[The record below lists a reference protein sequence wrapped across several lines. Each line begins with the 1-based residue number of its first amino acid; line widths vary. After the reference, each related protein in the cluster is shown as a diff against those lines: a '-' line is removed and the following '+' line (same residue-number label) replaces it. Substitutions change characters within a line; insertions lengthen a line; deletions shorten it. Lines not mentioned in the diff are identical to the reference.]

1 MNLLAHPALAAVL
14 LLAGPAPEA
23 KPALPKGEQVGV
35 IPDDTPPPG
44 SKEDLALWRSAKEI
58 SQAMTTARVAVSR
71 LNGRAKANQ
80 LVPKLEAGAKGA
92 PHEEAERLSA
102 LASRVRQTRLDAIEV
117 LQRPWPV
124 DPVRGCRFPVQFFD
138 SALRAKPSEAQRSN
152 VNQARARLR
161 TCVEKASIPVEA
173 QTRVN
178 RAFEAAIVEAERE
191 VTKVAAPV
199 AARHEE
205 APVAPAE
212 PRKGAQEK

>member
-58 SQAMTTARVAVSR
+58 SQAMTNARVAISR

-80 LVPKLEAGAKGA
+80 LVSKLEAGAKGA

-117 LQRPWPV
+117 LQRPWPI
-124 DPVRGCRFPVQFFD
+124 DPVRGCRNPLMFFD
-138 SALRAKPSEAQRSN
+138 SSLRAKPSDAQRSN
-152 VNQARARLR
+152 VNQARDRLR
-161 TCVEKASIPVEA
+161 ACVAKASVPVEA
-173 QTRVN
+173 QLKVN
-178 RAFEAAIVEAERE
+178 RAFEAAIDEAERE
-191 VTKVAAPV
+191 LSRLPAPAASGREAAP
-199 AARHEE
+199 AA
-205 APVAPAE
+205 PSE
-212 PRKGAQEK
+212 PGKGTQEQ